1 MNNNQYNRN
10 RMVTRSRVQPGHLF
24 VAIESKHKQSKPKQS
39 KQGTQLRESSNDSLS
54 GSYSEQILLLETL
67 WLEALKV
74 NLTTTAAIEKMREYI
89 RDGPPPPLDY
99 YIDMW
104 TERLSQLVDTPFGKG
119 HTTGL
124 SHFGSKVVTL
134 DWGRT
139 GGAVVYMPDI

>member
-1 MNNNQYNRN
+1 
-10 RMVTRSRVQPGHLF
+10 
-24 VAIESKHKQSKPKQS
+24 
-39 KQGTQLRESSNDSLS
+39 
-54 GSYSEQILLLETL
+54 LLLETL

-89 RDGPPPPLDY
+89 RDGLFRVDY
-99 YIDMW
+99 YIEMW